1 MKYWK
6 VCSIIQAFHTIKE
19 LTYLYFAEDLNGR
32 ADVQTEGAKSES
44 RKFQRFKLCVS
55 H

>member
-1 MKYWK
+1 MYEILESMFYNSGISYDKR
-6 VCSIIQAFHTIKE
+6 
-19 LTYLYFAEDLNGR
+19 TYHYFAEDLNGR